1 LDAADR
7 LVAIEEI
14 KALKA
19 RYFRCMDTKDWDGF
33 AGVFTDDASI
43 DISGEMRP
51 SAADDNTDQGI
62 VRGRVE
68 IATFVRDA
76 INDVTTVHH
85 GHTPE
90 ITVVSPTLATGVWAM
105 EDMLR
110 WPEGA
115 PIRSLHGYGHYH
127 DTYENHDGRWFIAAL
142 KLTRLRVD
150 VEMPD

>member
-1 LDAADR
+1 MDAAER

-19 RYFRCMDTKDWDGF
+19 RYFRCMDTKQWEAF
-33 AGVFTDDASI
+33 ADLFTADATI
-43 DISGEMRP
+43 DVSGEMRA
-51 SAADDNTDQGI
+51 SATDDGVI
-62 VRGRVE
+62 RGKTE

-76 INDVTTVHH
+76 IDDVTTVHH

-90 ITVVSPTLATGVWAM
+90 IDVLSPTHATAVWAM

-110 WPEGA
+110 WPAAA

-127 DTYENHDGRWFIAAL
+127 DTYENRDGRWLIAAL

-150 VEMPD
+150 VEMPATE